1 MGKGYS
7 ALRDG
12 YCAVTYLQGIPSFGW
27 LSGWGAPTSPGLL
40 SFVYFSF
47 TALPL
52 IDLSA
57 YDPSLTTTRLP
68 SLARKEKQRSRPRDP
83 HLESASALKRSTISP
98 PSRSSTASTTIKRP
112 PRATTAKKLPDELIK
127 RSTRA
132 RRSIK
137 KDRDPEESSGRSVG
151 EKTHSS
157 GKKGFYSSRRKIGQ
171 IRARV
176 SIVFFCHSLLV
187 SPPPGD
193 SCFPSVSQPAR
204 ATLLP
209 SLTFSFFFCLFYL
222 FF

>member
-1 MGKGYS
+1 MKRPRPSNREISERTTAGKKVHRMRVGKGYS

-112 PRATTAKKLPDELIK
+112 PRATTAKK
-127 RSTRA
+127 
-132 RRSIK
+132 K
-137 KDRDPEESSGRSVG
+137 KNSPTNSSND
-151 EKTHSS
+151 
-157 GKKGFYSSRRKIGQ
+157 Q
-171 IRARV
+171 
-176 SIVFFCHSLLV
+176 
-187 SPPPGD
+187 PGLAD
-193 SCFPSVSQPAR
+193 
-204 ATLLP
+204 L
-209 SLTFSFFFCLFYL
+209 
-222 FF
+222 